1 MRYGIITIE
10 FEYEKRVDD
19 ILDEMW
25 TNNIGHFLEA
35 NDFWGSETDLFMNS
49 KVSTYV
55 LQYKDDV
62 KDVVEDY
69 LYELVDEAIA
79 HNADMHFGS
88 MDERDARECGYV
100 IGTQF

>member
-1 MRYGIITIE
+1 MRYGIVTIE
-10 FEYEKRVDD
+10 FEHEKRVDD

-25 TNNIGHFLEA
+25 TNNIGHFLDA
-35 NDFWGSETDLFMNS
+35 NNYWGSETDLYMMS

-55 LQYKDDV
+55 LQYQDDV
-62 KDVVEDY
+62 KTIVEDY
-69 LYELVDEAIA
+69 LYALIDEAIE
-79 HNADMHFGS
+79 HNADMHFAS

>member
-1 MRYGIITIE
+1 MNYGVITIE
-10 FEYEKRVDD
+10 FEYEKRIDD
-19 ILDEMW
+19 LLDEMW

-35 NDFWGSETDLFMNS
+35 NDYWGSETDLEYNT

-55 LQYKDDV
+55 LQYQDDV
-62 KDVVEDY
+62 KNIVEDY
-69 LYELVDEAIA
+69 LWSLIDEAIE
-79 HNADMHFGS
+79 HNADMNFSS